1 MRIGTK
7 NGLRSMGNNVSG
19 QQIRKVGVS
28 LKTSKNVE
36 GTTKEVMSIRKLL
49 NIIGLFIFG
58 GIALTS
64 VTNPI
69 PSDKIKGFILFTV
82 GSASI
87 YYLLVIIYFTGRK
100 GRMIFFTILILL
112 GAISLCMAYYLA
124 TLLVAH

>member
-1 MRIGTK
+1 MRFGTK
-7 NGLRSMGNNVSG
+7 NGLRSMGSKLSC

-36 GTTKEVMSIRKLL
+36 GITNEGMSIRKLL

-64 VTNPI
+64 ITTPI
-69 PSDKIKGFILFTV
+69 PEDKINGFILFMV

-87 YYLLVIIYFTGRK
+87 YYLLVNIYSAGRR
-100 GRMIFFTILILL
+100 GRLIFYTILILL
-112 GAISLCMAYYLA
+112 GAISLFMAYYLA
-124 TLLVAH
+124 THSIPH

>member
-87 YYLLVIIYFTGRK
+87 YYLLVNIYFTGRK

-112 GAISLCMAYYLA
+112 GAISLIMAYYLA